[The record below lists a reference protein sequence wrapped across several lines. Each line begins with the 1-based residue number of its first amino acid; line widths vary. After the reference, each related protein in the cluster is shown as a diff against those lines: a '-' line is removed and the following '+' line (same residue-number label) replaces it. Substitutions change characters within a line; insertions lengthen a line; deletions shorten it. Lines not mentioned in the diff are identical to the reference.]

1 MRVFL
6 AKTPFGVQPPP
17 EPDPDPVL
25 PLLPPPLD
33 LRQTYAVKPP
43 PLDVV
48 WQGGPLVGTTGCLVS
63 PGGVGKSWWALLAC
77 HSVACGAVG
86 DLLGLGVP
94 GPGPA
99 LYVAAEDPVSV
110 IKQRVWQIGQRLCE
124 AAREEAARNLRVI
137 PALGAGIDVED
148 PAYWAEIEAL
158 ARGCRLVILDTLSR
172 IHQRDEASPGEMRAV
187 IARIEALA
195 ARCGAAVLYVHHV
208 AKAAIR
214 DGRLDDAT
222 AVRGATVLVDHARW
236 VAALVRM
243 DSADAEARGLPR
255 DQARDWL
262 RLVITKGN
270 YGAATNDEVWYRR
283 DVGGVLVRD
292 EPPEAEARPGAAQ
305 PTKERQGRG
314 RSVLASTIVE
324 QVQW

>member
-1 MRVFL
+1 MRGFL
-6 AKTPFGVQPPP
+6 SKPSFGVQSPD
-17 EPDPDPVL
+17 PDPDPVL

-33 LRQTYAVKPP
+33 LRRTYAVKPP

-48 WQGGPLVGTTGCLVS
+48 WQGGPLVGTTGCVVA
-63 PGGVGKSWWALLAC
+63 PGGVGKSWWALTAC

-94 GPGPA
+94 VPGPA

-124 AAREEAARNLRVI
+124 AAREQAARNLRVV

-208 AKAAIR
+208 AKSAIR

-243 DSADAEARGLPR
+243 DSADAEARGLTR
-255 DQARDWL
+255 DEARDWL

-270 YGAATNDEVWYRR
+270 YGAATNDDIWYRR
-283 DVGGVLVRD
+283 DTGGVLVRD
-292 EPPEAEARPGAAQ
+292 EPPEAEARPGAA
-305 PTKERQGRG
+305 PPATGRRC
-314 RSVLASTIVE
+314 RSVSAATIAE